1 MPVRKATT
9 RGKQTRQHILDAALE
24 LFSENGYR
32 GTGLMAI
39 GEKAGVTHA
48 AVLYHFGSSEGL
60 LMAVL
65 DERLRRFEAEAGN
78 AFEGEPIDIIRAL
91 PAIATFNL
99 AHPELT
105 KMFVILKAENLDATQ
120 PAHEY
125 FLTHLRRTHALYHAV
140 LQAGI
145 DNGQFR
151 ADLDADAKAAEIVA
165 FIGGAESDAFLDGE
179 RLDLVALYEGYAEA
193 LVRDLSPPT

>member
-9 RGKQTRQHILDAALE
+9 RGKQTRQHILDAAME

-39 GEKAGVTHA
+39 GQKAGVTHA

-65 DERLRRFEAEAGN
+65 DERLRGFEQEAGN
-78 AFEGEPIDIIRAL
+78 AFEGEPIDILRAL
-91 PAIATFNL
+91 PAIAKFNV

-105 KMFVILKAENLDATQ
+105 KMYVVLKAENLDEGQ

-125 FLTHLRRTHALYHAV
+125 FVTHLRNTHELY
-140 LQAGI
+140 
-145 DNGQFR
+145 R
-151 ADLDADAKAAEIVA
+151 
-165 FIGGAESDAFLDGE
+165 
-179 RLDLVALYEGYAEA
+179 
-193 LVRDLSPPT
+193 